1 MDLKTHEIYFEGK
14 KQVVEEVEKSNIMNQ
29 ESVVFKKI
37 IWLQKKTFCIG
48 LQFYLCRVRG
58 YLLGES
64 KPLAIQRW
72 DTPTGQGQMECAFN
86 LKTAGRPEL

>member
-1 MDLKTHEIYFEGK
+1 MDLKTHETYFEGK

-37 IWLQKKTFCIG
+37 IWLQKKPFALAYNSTSAE
-48 LQFYLCRVRG
+48 YRG

-64 KPLAIQRW
+64 KPLAIQR
-72 DTPTGQGQMECAFN
+72 
-86 LKTAGRPEL
+86 

>member
-37 IWLQKKTFCIG
+37 IWLRKKTLLHWLTILP
-48 LQFYLCRVRG
+48 LQSIEATSS
-58 YLLGES
+58 ES
-64 KPLAIQRW
+64 QNP
-72 DTPTGQGQMECAFN
+72 
-86 LKTAGRPEL
+86 

>member
-1 MDLKTHEIYFEGK
+1 MRPILRVKNKWSKKLKNQILWTK
-14 KQVVEEVEKSNIMNQ
+14 KVLSLKRL
-29 ESVVFKKI
+29 FGYKKKPFA
-37 IWLQKKTFCIG
+37 LAYNSTSAE
-48 LQFYLCRVRG
+48 YRG

-64 KPLAIQRW
+64 KPLAIQIW